1 MHIELQ
7 TCDLLTS
14 KYTNLLFIY
23 IARSDAL
30 PGEGCGLPA
39 GVDHLLLPL
48 PEGPQDGGQDPH
60 KNTTVTTRHL

>member
-30 PGEGCGLPA
+30 PGGGCDLPGGL
-39 GVDHLLLPL
+39 DHLLLPL
-48 PEGPQDGGQDPH
+48 PEGPQVGGQHPH